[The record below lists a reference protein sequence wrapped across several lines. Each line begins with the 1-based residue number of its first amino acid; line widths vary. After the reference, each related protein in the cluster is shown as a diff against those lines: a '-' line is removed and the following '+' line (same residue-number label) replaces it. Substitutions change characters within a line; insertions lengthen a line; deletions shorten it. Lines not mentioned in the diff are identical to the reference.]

1 MSQMPSTI
9 AAVDAAM
16 TDAESTVAA
25 QPTVV
30 NEPNTA
36 ANPAPTGNQTPRTN
50 PDQHPHHVI
59 FVVHGMGRQLEEFG
73 NYERNV
79 SYLVENT
86 KSVLQSQFHHLK
98 TDVHIIPIEWHAKLH
113 NMVDQRMALATL
125 RTVPKVY
132 LMSQCTNLSASDQ
145 SRHGTLAD
153 FNNHYGSEIVRIIVD
168 ELNEAYSTFMTKH
181 PDFNGKIAVYALSLG
196 GIAMFDILTCMDDDE
211 PEDRDSEQESR
222 TSRSA
227 PHEPTYHEG
236 HPRSTESRGET
247 SSTAKKVRVR
257 KQDQSKFRAVIPKL
271 KFRPHILF
279 TVGSPVGAVM
289 VMRNL
294 EWELFHPPDD
304 ILHHNIF
311 HPFDP
316 LAYRIEPLIDPIFAA
331 IPAVTLTSTGNSQLF
346 PISLP
351 SLLPSLPESISS
363 FWETK
368 VPALPIPS
376 IPTLSTL
383 SQMTQSLKTGRW
395 IPGVGGSG
403 RLSGQSSEDS
413 TLIGKQDQAGYDG
426 IMRNDSGDE
435 RAGEDHQQRN
445 RDGQL
450 YSESTGQERYYSA
463 TAGTGVSI
471 TEAIAAATVATYLD
485 QNGDGSAD
493 AGSPNTR
500 NLTLDCDIGST
511 TTGSSYIPISPSKRR
526 PSLGPRRIS
535 SRVEDEDKAYSHS
548 EATKVEQDDLT
559 STTTQATLSTSKSRA
574 TTEGSRQGD
583 TQSVSSEQPYLSHI
597 IDKGLKGE
605 FGLEDMQAAHM
616 EHERSKQDE
625 RTKRVM
631 NERVDEHQE
640 DPSVHGKNNAH
651 NNVQDEKPKPE
662 DVDTIRSP
670 IHVRGRATKVPY
682 RIDHVLQETRVD
694 QYTNEYLLGMRSHF
708 RYWGNRDI
716 AYHIL
721 KIILRSGGGTEDQVL
736 DLEPEMPAPVTASKV
751 AKEAAEAKAKA
762 AAEAYRQNQDLG
774 HRKSFSF
781 PFMRG
786 QNSHDKS
793 QSSMVGTD
801 VTDEDSYDSKSRI
814 RWFDRNDTRSLSGS
828 RFKDLDMSSAADVPS
843 NTNTLYQNS
852 PFVKRGSTSASRHS
866 YQASSN
872 GGVHRSES
880 HGGHLNSQPYYQ
892 RSISTPF
899 EKDAVDQSSSSLT
912 SAPIGE
918 GFVIP
923 DLAKPPRLHHRT
935 SRVE

>member
-1 MSQMPSTI
+1 MSQMPSTTT
-9 AAVDAAM
+9 AVDTAM
-16 TDAESTVAA
+16 TDAKSTVAA

-30 NEPNTA
+30 NEPDTA
-36 ANPAPTGNQTPRTN
+36 ANPAPTGSQTPRTN

-79 SYLVENT
+79 SYLVENI

-98 TDVHIIPIEWHAKLH
+98 TDVHIIPVEWHAKLH

-125 RTVPKVY
+125 RTVPKVRLVMNDY
-132 LMSQCTNLSASDQ
+132 FSDI
-145 SRHGTLAD
+145 LYY
-153 FNNHYGSEIVRIIVD
+153 FNNHFGSEIVRIIVD
-168 ELNEAYSTFMTKH
+168 ELNEAYSTFKTKH

-211 PEDRDSEQESR
+211 PEDGNNEQESR

-227 PHEPTYHEG
+227 PHEAADHEG
-236 HPRSTESRGET
+236 DPRSTESRGET
-247 SSTAKKVRVR
+247 LSASKKARVR

-294 EWELFHPPDD
+294 EWDLFHPPDD

-351 SLLPSLPESISS
+351 SLLPSLPESLSS

-376 IPTLSTL
+376 IPKLSTL

-403 RLSGQSSEDS
+403 GLSGQSSEDGA
-413 TLIGKQDQAGYDG
+413 LIEKQDQADYDG
-426 IMRNDSGDE
+426 IMRNGSGDE
-435 RAGEDHQQRN
+435 RAGEGHQHQN

-450 YSESTGQERYYSA
+450 YSGTTGQERYYSA
-463 TAGTGVSI
+463 TVGTGVSI
-471 TEAIAAATVATYLD
+471 TEAIAAATVVTYLD
-485 QNGDGSAD
+485 QKGGGSTD
-493 AGSPNTR
+493 AGPPNTR

-511 TTGSSYIPISPSKRR
+511 TTGSPYIPTSPSKRR

-535 SRVEDEDKAYSHS
+535 SRVEDEDKAYNYSG
-548 EATKVEQDDLT
+548 ATKVEQDDLM

-574 TTEGSRQGD
+574 TENSRQGN
-583 TQSVSSEQPYLSHI
+583 TQSVLSGQEQPYHTHI

-605 FGLEDMQAAHM
+605 FGLEDIQAAHM
-616 EHERSKQDE
+616 EHERLKQDE
-625 RTKRVM
+625 RAKRVM
-631 NERVDEHQE
+631 SERVDEHQE
-640 DPSVHGKNNAH
+640 DPSAHKKNSVH
-651 NNVQDEKPKPE
+651 NNVEDEKPKPE
-662 DVDTIRSP
+662 DVDTIQSP

-721 KIILRSGGGTEDQVL
+721 KTILRSGGGTEDQVL
-736 DLEPEMPAPVTASKV
+736 NLEPEMPAPVTASKG

-762 AAEAYRQNQDLG
+762 AAEAYRQNQGLG

-781 PFMRG
+781 SFIRG
-786 QNSHDKS
+786 QTGHDKN

-801 VTDEDSYDSKSRI
+801 VKDEDAYDNKSRV
-814 RWFDRNDTRSLSGS
+814 RWFDRNDTGSLSGS
-828 RFKDLDMSSAADVPS
+828 RFMDLDMSSAADVPS

-852 PFVKRGSTSASRHS
+852 PFVKRGSAYSTSASRHS

-872 GGVHRSES
+872 GSVHRSES
-880 HGGHLNSQPYYQ
+880 HGGHLNNQPYHQ
-892 RSISTPF
+892 RAISTPF
-899 EKDAVDQSSSSLT
+899 EKDAVDESSSSPT